1 MAGVALCHDV
11 LVVLAL
17 VRTWRKLGLAGL
29 TAVLAAHVGLSFEIV
44 FAGHAVQ
51 CVRTALVHNSIG
63 RSRTVNALIEP
74 PIFAVHDDWRAL
86 VHRDSYRRIGLMRKR
101 LIVWTIMTST
111 LVAVTVWTML
121 GPPDRPSTPHLPSRT
136 AAVR

>member
-17 VRTWRKLGLAGL
+17 VRPRRKLGLTGL
-29 TAVLAAHVGLSFEIV
+29 TAMLAAHVGLSFEIV

-51 CVRTALVHNSIG
+51 CVRTALVRNRIG
-63 RSRTVNALIEP
+63 RFRTVNELIEP
-74 PIFAVHDDWRAL
+74 PIFAVHDGAGAL
-86 VHRDSYRRIGLMRKR
+86 VHRDFYRRIGLMRKR
-101 LIVWTIMTST
+101 LIVWTIMTAT

-121 GPPDRPSTPHLPSRT
+121 GPPDRPSSPHLPSRT